1 MLTVHTEQLSITCT
15 NQTLSVAHICHK
27 VLSVLR
33 KFHRNWLAAVFL
45 CPQGPDKTVKN
56 HSGRITQ
63 NFYSNKINQP
73 IIKFNS
79 MAHVIS
85 KSRGKDQMVQMM
97 ALSPSN
103 NKQFAVQQNNTGLK
117 LLYFREF
124 QIK

>member
-1 MLTVHTEQLSITCT
+1 
-15 NQTLSVAHICHK
+15 
-27 VLSVLR
+27 
-33 KFHRNWLAAVFL
+33 
-45 CPQGPDKTVKN
+45 
-56 HSGRITQ
+56 
-63 NFYSNKINQP
+63 
-73 IIKFNS
+73 